1 VGVSITLDQ
10 LTKRY
15 QGVPVVNDVSL
26 EIGDGEFFVLLG
38 PSGSGKSTLLR
49 AIAGLSGLD
58 HGRIALHGR
67 DVTHVSA
74 RRRDVGLV
82 FQNYALFRH
91 MTVAE
96 NIEFAL
102 RVRRVRAAERRRRR
116 QELLRL
122 VALDGLDERL
132 PGQLSGGQQQR
143 VAVAR
148 ALAHKPEVLLLDEPF
163 GALDAKI
170 REGLRRTIREVQREL
185 GITTILVTHDQEE
198 AFAMAD
204 RIGVM
209 NFGRLLESGR
219 PKDLYTRP
227 ATRFVA
233 TFLGAANL
241 ILARQGADG
250 PRWGAWPPAMH
261 GVGVGMAAR
270 EREVVAVVRPEEIE
284 IARSREELS
293 SSGYLG
299 RGVVEEVL
307 FTGALERARIRL
319 DEAPDAPILAHANG
333 DGAVLL
339 EATRAQFEQR
349 AFAITP
355 GQSVTIGVRRTHV
368 LPTPLSSFTIC
379 ASNGSAVERLAGH
392 PLLLDL
398 SSRMKTRIRRHVEPL
413 LGNSTPVRDS
423 APSLPGTTVIAAHEN
438 VASDANWLLEHGVE
452 EILILPEHAPLPQR
466 VLIHWTDESA
476 RSATLA
482 VSASV
487 LRHLT
492 AEAIYV
498 DVLPDQTPAAERSS
512 GIRALLDARS
522 EARSAHG
529 LEIRTELRFGV
540 AAQALVQRLDDS
552 PGHMLILGIASA
564 SQLACELA
572 ALLATPRW
580 PVLLVHREREA
591 PAHSRSA
598 A

>member
-1 VGVSITLDQ
+1 MSITLDQ

-67 DVTHVSA
+67 DVTHVAA
-74 RRRDVGLV
+74 RRRGVGLV

-102 RVRRVRAAERRRRR
+102 RVRRMRAAERRRRR

-122 VALDGLDERL
+122 VALEGLDERL
-132 PGQLSGGQQQR
+132 PAQLSGGQQQR

-209 NFGRLLESGR
+209 NLGRLLENGR
-219 PKDLYTRP
+219 PQDLYVRP

-241 ILARQGADG
+241 LLARQGGDG
-250 PRWGAWPPAMH
+250 PRWGAWPALH
-261 GVGVGMAAR
+261 GSGASTPR

-284 IARSREELS
+284 IARSREALTS
-293 SSGYLG
+293 ATYLG
-299 RGVVEEVL
+299 HGIVEEVV
-307 FTGALERARIRL
+307 FTGALERARIRIE
-319 DEAPDAPILAHANG
+319 EAPDAPILAHANG

-349 AFAITP
+349 AFAISP
-355 GQSVTIGVRRTHV
+355 GQSVTIGVRRAHI

-379 ASNGSAVERLAGH
+379 APNSSAAERLAGN

-398 SSRMKTRIRRHVEPL
+398 SSRMKTRLRKHLEPM
-413 LGNSTPVRDS
+413 LGTSTPIRDTT
-423 APSLPGTTVIAAHEN
+423 ASLPGTTVIAAGGD
-438 VASDANWLLEHGVE
+438 VAADTKWLLEHGVE
-452 EILILPEHAPLPQR
+452 EILILPEHAPSPQR
-466 VLIHWTDESA
+466 VLIHWTDDTA
-476 RSATLA
+476 RRATLA

-487 LRHLT
+487 LRHVA
-492 AEAIYV
+492 AEAVYV
-498 DVLPDQTPAAERSS
+498 DVLPEQTPVAERSS

-522 EARSAHG
+522 EARAAHG
-529 LEIRTELRFGV
+529 LEIRTEMRFGV
-540 AAQALVQRLDDS
+540 AAEALQQRLEES
-552 PGHMLILGIASA
+552 PAQMLIVGIGRV
-564 SQLACELA
+564 SQLTGELGE
-572 ALLATPRW
+572 LLARPRW